1 MKVILLTD
9 VPKVGNRD
17 EIKELK
23 DGFAQ
28 NVLIAKGLAIMATP
42 KELAILEKKKRE
54 RKEKKDSELEIFESV
69 VSSINNENIEIKAK
83 ANEKGHLFKAVN
95 PKDVI
100 LAIKKN
106 TGIDIEEDSIFMNNI
121 KEVGLYTIEIKKE
134 NKRGEFKIKIEKE

>member
-42 KELAILEKKKRE
+42 KELALLEKKKRE
-54 RKEKKDSELEIFESV
+54 RKEKIDSELEVFESAIL
-69 VSSINNENIEIKAK
+69 SINNQNIEIKAK
-83 ANEKGHLFKAVN
+83 ANEKGHLFKAIN
-95 PKDVI
+95 SKDVAF
-100 LAIKKN
+100 AIKKK
-106 TGIDIEEDSIFMNNI
+106 TGIEIEEDSIWMSNI
-121 KEVGLYTIEIKKE
+121 KEVGLHNIEIKKG
-134 NKRGEFKIKIEKE
+134 NKKGQFKIKIEKE